1 MAMHQERLWR
11 PIAAA
16 AMVVLMAGCGQHQ
29 ASEGGQDEKP
39 VAVDVM
45 AVQAQR
51 LELRS
56 ELPGR
61 IEPVRVAEVR
71 ARVAGIVLS
80 RHFEEGSDV
89 KAGDVLFRIDPAPLR
104 VALSRAQ
111 GELARAEA
119 ALGESQALVRR
130 YQPLVEVEAVSR
142 QDFEAAQAALR
153 SARAARQSAQAE
165 VDAARLNLD
174 YATVRA
180 PISGRIGRAL
190 VTEGALVG
198 QGEATPMALI
208 QQLSPVYA
216 DFQQSVAEVQRLRA
230 ALAEGRLSQHQDKG
244 AEIALTVEGSGQRRQ
259 GRLMFSD
266 VTVDRNTGQMA
277 LRGQFDNRDGMLL
290 PGMYV
295 RVTVGQGVDPA
306 AILVP
311 QRAVQRGA
319 DGKAQVLVVNA
330 QDTVQARAVQTGT
343 MHGAQWHITEGLKPG
358 ERVVTGRMAAVQ
370 PGAKVKANVVSADA
384 AHAGASS
391 PASPAADADEA
402 ATPQAGA

>member
-1 MAMHQERLWR
+1 MTMHQGRLWR
-11 PIAAA
+11 PVAAA
-16 AMVVLMAGCGQHQ
+16 AMVMLMAGCGQKQ
-29 ASEGGQDEKP
+29 ASGGGQGQDP
-39 VAVDVM
+39 VTVDVV
-45 AVQAQR
+45 AVQAR
-51 LELRS
+51 PLALSS

-104 VALSRAQ
+104 MALSRAQ
-111 GELARAEA
+111 GELARTEA
-119 ALGESQALVRR
+119 TLGESQALVRR

-153 SARAARQSAQAE
+153 SAKAARQSAQAE
-165 VDAARLNLD
+165 VDAAKLNLD
-174 YATVRA
+174 YATVKA
-180 PISGRIGRAL
+180 PISGRVGRAL

-216 DFQQSVAEVQRLRA
+216 DFQQSVADVQRLRA
-230 ALAEGRLSQHQDKG
+230 ALAEGRLAQHQDKG
-244 AEIALTVEGSGQRRQ
+244 APIALTVDGTGQRRE

-277 LRGQFDNRDGMLL
+277 LRGLFDNRDGMLL

-295 RVTVGQGVDPA
+295 RVKVGQGVDPA

-319 DGKAQVLVVNA
+319 DGKAQVLVVDA
-330 QDTVQARAVQTGT
+330 QDTLQMRAVQTGT
-343 MHGAQWHITEGLKPG
+343 MHGAQWHITEGLKSG

-370 PGAKVKANVVSADA
+370 PGTKVKANVLSGAAADTD
-384 AHAGASS
+384 ASS
-391 PASPAADADEA
+391 SASPAAKAVA
-402 ATPQAGA
+402 APQAGA